1 MLVFSIVIFV
11 TALIAPVVMN
21 LVRSQGSWG
30 LWSFVTVMNFLF
42 IAGLGLQQ
50 ISYIAALVLPFA
62 YFIWIGLA
70 EGIAKKKFPLWHK
83 KSYRWRFEDED
94 NPVVAARKAKE
105 AEAEAE
111 KKAKEAEAEEAR
123 LAVIFEQDRKKQKAK
138 AEAQTLKMYGSGP
151 VAIDGA
157 NLWGRVYSDT
167 DEDHQKAFE
176 AVANLLVRL
185 KASGYDPHVFWD
197 SKFHRFAKHLQLAG
211 LSEGLPNMLSEL
223 LSIEKQM
230 ITVSQRGLAA
240 DADIIA
246 WATLKEAAIISNDNF
261 NKEIEDEIILSRAI
275 SLKERGLLKKFSHS
289 AGDIVVPG
297 LTNLV

>member
-1 MLVFSIVIFV
+1 MAIFKFILVLYGAFKLREF
-11 TALIAPVVMN
+11 
-21 LVRSQGSWG
+21 
-30 LWSFVTVMNFLF
+30 
-42 IAGLGLQQ
+42 LGLENS
-50 ISYIAALVLPFA
+50 IGFNLLIIIILGAIVVEGLVTSLTSGDKRFDKENIKTLREVRAATGMSLK
-62 YFIWIGLA
+62 
-70 EGIAKKKFPLWHK
+70 EAKKFL
-83 KSYRWRFEDED
+83 E
-94 NPVVAARKAKE
+94 N
-105 AEAEAE
+105 
-111 KKAKEAEAEEAR
+111 EESQQG
-123 LAVIFEQDRKKQKAK
+123 IKKQKAK
-138 AEAQTLKMYGSGP
+138 PKAQTLKMYGSGP

-167 DEDHQKAFE
+167 HEDHQKAFE

-197 SKFHRFAKHLQLAG
+197 SKFHRLATHLQLAG

-223 LSIEKQM
+223 LTIEKQM

-246 WATLKEAAIISNDNF
+246 WATLKKAAIISNDNF
-261 NKEIEDEIILSRAI
+261 NKEIEDEIILSRAS